1 MTVRELERRFVEEG
15 CNPNN
20 YCIGPPQCPV
30 TDIYC
35 LDQMDGEWQVFY
47 TERGRD
53 DPPIFTDTD
62 ETEACEY
69 YYRQITS
76 FRQDHCVGFFRS
88 EENARALM
96 AKLQAAGLYPHQDA
110 IPYGGWVDPR
120 FRVFVTGKAI
130 FTARELLGLEALTDD
145 KTNA

>member
-1 MTVRELERRFVEEG
+1 MNARELEQRLVAEG

-20 YCIGPPQCPV
+20 YCIGPPQRPV

-35 LDQMDGEWQVFY
+35 LDQLEGEWQVFY

-53 DPPIFTDTD
+53 EPPIFTTRD
-62 ETEACEY
+62 ETDACEY

-76 FRQDHCVGFFRS
+76 MRQDHLVGFFRS
-88 EENARALM
+88 EVNARALM
-96 AKLQAAGLYPHQDA
+96 AKLEAAGLNPRQDA
-110 IPYGGWVDPR
+110 IPYGGWADPR

-130 FTARELLGLEALTDD
+130 FETKKLLGKERATDE
-145 KTNA
+145 